1 MRADL
6 NAVLA
11 SVRRLRSGERAVYYT
26 GNLLKDREKDP
37 EIGLLAV
44 EVFARARAGDV
55 YLTQR
60 RLGEARFQYTAIG
73 VHPAGRLA
81 SLERENAPRGRFS
94 PGRAFQPR
102 GQAPPL
108 T

>member
-11 SVRRLRSGERAVYYT
+11 SVRRLGPGERAVYHT
-26 GNLLKDREKDP
+26 GDLLEDRKKDP
-37 EIGLLAV
+37 EIGLLAT

-73 VHPAGRLA
+73 ASGRPTSLVGAPKCPGGRFGQGAAGR
-81 SLERENAPRGRFS
+81 
-94 PGRAFQPR
+94 
-102 GQAPPL
+102 PPL
-108 T
+108 AGT

>member
-26 GNLLKDREKDP
+26 GNLLEDRKKDP
-37 EIGLLAV
+37 EIGLLAA
-44 EVFARARAGDV
+44 EIFARARAGDV
-55 YLTQR
+55 YLIQR

-73 VHPAGRLA
+73 ASGRPT
-81 SLERENAPRGRFS
+81 SLTGAPKRPRG
-94 PGRAFQPR
+94 AFQSQGAGGR
-102 GQAPPL
+102 PPL
-108 T
+108 TGT